1 MNRLPFSKGGTTMK
15 TTIRILSIILTIIT
29 LGAFIS
35 TFQNGI
41 HLSLATFWKNFIHL
55 IDALIHPA
63 SMTFQAKSF
72 VPNAK
77 YDVFPDFLEFY
88 FYTLSILF
96 LGFLLSLGFAIL
108 LILITFQLSLKKRK
122 LLIRSSTILES
133 VPDVFVIVLAQ
144 MFFVFLFKK
153 TGILVFEVVGGAE
166 RPYALPLLTYSI
178 LPTIFL
184 YRTLI
189 LIFEEE
195 LMKPYVEL
203 ATGKG
208 LSGLHVLLKHVF
220 RNSVV
225 SLINHSK
232 MIISFMLSN
241 LIMLEILFN
250 TYGLTWFVI
259 NHPTYE
265 IATMSVIL
273 MFIPLFLFEELVKK
287 MKTKVVGE

>member
-1 MNRLPFSKGGTTMK
+1 MCIMM
-15 TTIRILSIILTIIT
+15 I
-29 LGAFIS
+29 GAFIS
-35 TFQNGI
+35 LFQNGI
-41 HLSLATFWKNFIHL
+41 HLSFSTFWKNFTHL
-55 IDALIHPA
+55 INTLTHPA
-63 SMTFQAKSF
+63 SMTFQTESYMHD
-72 VPNAK
+72 AK
-77 YDVFPDFLEFY
+77 YDVFPGFFGFY
-88 FYTLSILF
+88 FYTLTILF
-96 LGFLLSLGFAIL
+96 LGFLLSLALAIL
-108 LILITFQLSLKKRK
+108 LILITFQLSLKKRM

-144 MFFVFLFKK
+144 LFFVFLFKK
-153 TGILVFEVVGGAE
+153 TGILIFEVVGGSE
-166 RPYALPLLTYSI
+166 RPFALPLLTYSI

-184 YRTLI
+184 YRTLM

-195 LMKPYVEL
+195 LIKPYVEL

-208 LSGLHVLLKHVF
+208 LTGLQVLLKHVF

-259 NHPTYE
+259 NHPSYE

-273 MFIPLFLFEELVKK
+273 MFLPLFLLEEVVKK
-287 MKTKVVGE
+287 MKTKYVGGE

>member
-1 MNRLPFSKGGTTMK
+1 MRTLAH
-15 TTIRILSIILTIIT
+15 ILSIILCILC

-35 TFQNGI
+35 LFQGKINLSFSSFWQNFT
-41 HLSLATFWKNFIHL
+41 HLVYTLT
-55 IDALIHPA
+55 HPDT
-63 SMTFQAKSF
+63 MTFQTESF
-72 VPNAK
+72 AHETK
-77 YDVFPDFLEFY
+77 YDVFPDFFGFY
-88 FYTLSILF
+88 FYTLTILF

-108 LILITFQLSLKKRK
+108 WILITFQLSLKKRL
-122 LLIRSSTILES
+122 LLIRSSTLLES

-144 MFFVFLFKK
+144 LFFVYLFKK
-153 TGILVFEVVGGAE
+153 TGILVFEVVGGSE

-184 YRTLI
+184 YRTLM
-189 LIFEEE
+189 LIFEDE

-208 LSGLHVLLKHVF
+208 LTGFHVLMRHVF

-232 MIISFMLSN
+232 MIISFMFSN

-259 NHPTYE
+259 NHPAYE
-265 IATMSVIL
+265 IATISVIL
-273 MFIPLFLFEELVKK
+273 MFIPLFLLEEVVKK
-287 MKTKVVGE
+287 LKTKYVGGE

>member
-1 MNRLPFSKGGTTMK
+1 MK
-15 TTIRILSIILTIIT
+15 NMIRMLSIILTIIT

-35 TFQNGI
+35 LFQNGI
-41 HLSLATFWKNFIHL
+41 HVNLASFWKNFTHL
-55 IDALIHPA
+55 IDALTHPA
-63 SMTFQAKSF
+63 SMTFRTESF
-72 VPNAK
+72 SANAK
-77 YDVFPDFLEFY
+77 YNVFPGFIEFY
-88 FYTLSILF
+88 LYTLSILF
-96 LGFLLSLGFAIL
+96 LGFLLSLGLAIL
-108 LILITFQLSLKKRK
+108 LVLITFQLSLKKRK
-122 LLIRSSTILES
+122 RLIRSSTILES
-133 VPDVFVIVLAQ
+133 VPDVFVIVMAQ
-144 MFFVFLFKK
+144 MFFVFLFKN

-259 NHPTYE
+259 HHPTYE

-273 MFIPLFLFEELVKK
+273 MFIPLFFLEELVKK
-287 MKTKVVGE
+287 MKTKVVGG

>member
-1 MNRLPFSKGGTTMK
+1 MRNM
-15 TTIRILSIILTIIT
+15 IRILSIILTIIT

-35 TFQNGI
+35 LFQNGI
-41 HLSLATFWKNFIHL
+41 HLSLASFWKNFIHL

-63 SMTFQAKSF
+63 SMTFQAESLMA
-72 VPNAK
+72 NAK
-77 YDVFPDFLEFY
+77 YDVFPGFLEFY

-96 LGFLLSLGFAIL
+96 LGFLLSLGLAFL
-108 LILITFQLSLKKRK
+108 LILITFQLSLKKRMV
-122 LLIRSSTILES
+122 LIRSSAILES
-133 VPDVFVIVLAQ
+133 IPDVFVIVLAQ

-184 YRTLI
+184 YRTLM

-208 LSGLHVLLKHVF
+208 LSVLRVLMIHVF

-250 TYGLTWFVI
+250 TYGLTWFLI

-273 MFIPLFLFEELVKK
+273 MFIPLFLLEELVKK
-287 MKTKVVGE
+287 MKTKVVGG

>member
-1 MNRLPFSKGGTTMK
+1 MK
-15 TTIRILSIILTIIT
+15 TTIRILSITLTIIT

-35 TFQNGI
+35 LFQNGI
-41 HLSLATFWKNFIHL
+41 HLSLSSFWKNFIQL
-55 IDALIHPA
+55 ISALTHPA
-63 SMTFQAKSF
+63 SMSFQTESLTR
-72 VPNAK
+72 NAT
-77 YDVFPDFLEFY
+77 YDVFPDFLGFY
-88 FYTLSILF
+88 SYTLTILF
-96 LGFLLSLGFAIL
+96 LGFLLSLGLAIL
-108 LILITFQLSLKKRK
+108 LILITFQLSLKKRRV
-122 LLIRSSTILES
+122 LIGTSTILES

-153 TGILVFEVVGGAE
+153 TGILVFEVVGGAD

-208 LSGLHVLLKHVF
+208 LSGLHVLMKHVF

-259 NHPTYE
+259 NHPSYE
-265 IATMSVIL
+265 IATMSVLL
-273 MFIPLFLFEELVKK
+273 MFIPLFLLEELVKK
-287 MKTKVVGE
+287 VKKKVVGG

>member
-1 MNRLPFSKGGTTMK
+1 MK
-15 TTIRILSIILTIIT
+15 SIIRVLAIILCILS

-35 TFQNGI
+35 LFQKGI
-41 HLSLATFWKNFIHL
+41 HLSFSTFWQNFIHL
-55 IDALIHPA
+55 VNMLTHPTT
-63 SMTFQAKSF
+63 MTFQTESF
-72 VPNAK
+72 MHEAK
-77 YDVFPDFLEFY
+77 YDVFPDFFGFY
-88 FYTLSILF
+88 FYTLTILF
-96 LGFLLSLGFAIL
+96 LGFLLSLGFAIIW
-108 LILITFQLSLKKRK
+108 ILITFQLSLKKRL

-144 MFFVFLFKK
+144 LFFVFLFKK
-153 TGILVFEVVGGAE
+153 TGILVFEVVGGSD

-184 YRTLI
+184 YRTLM
-189 LIFEEE
+189 LIFEDE

-208 LSGLHVLLKHVF
+208 LTGFQVLMRHVF

-232 MIISFMLSN
+232 MIISFMFSN

-265 IATMSVIL
+265 IATLSVLL
-273 MFIPLFLFEELVKK
+273 MFIPLFLLEEMVKK
-287 MKTKVVGE
+287 LKTKYVGGE

>member
-1 MNRLPFSKGGTTMK
+1 MK
-15 TTIRILSIILTIIT
+15 TTIRILSIMLTILI

-35 TFQNGI
+35 LFQNGI
-41 HLSLATFWKNFIHL
+41 HLSLASFWKNFTHL
-55 IDALIHPA
+55 IYTLTHPA
-63 SMTFQAKSF
+63 SMTFQTESF
-72 VPNAK
+72 MHDAK
-77 YDVFPDFLEFY
+77 YDVFPDFFGFY
-88 FYTLSILF
+88 FYTLTILF
-96 LGFLLSLGFAIL
+96 LGFLLSLGLAIL
-108 LILITFQLSLKKRK
+108 LILITFQLSLNKRK

-208 LSGLHVLLKHVF
+208 LTGIQVLMRHVF

-259 NHPTYE
+259 NHPSYE

-273 MFIPLFLFEELVKK
+273 MFIPLFLLEEWVKK
-287 MKTKVVGE
+287 MKTKVVGG